1 MLTVVVIAF
10 GAKLIG
16 AAMAVYANIMFGT
29 RKSLGLVLIAGG
41 CVAGVD
47 GWICKSYM
55 GKGEWN
61 HWGYGSMMVMVGSVL
76 LGVADGR

>member
-1 MLTVVVIAF
+1 MIAF

-16 AAMAVYANIMFGT
+16 ASMAVYANVFFGT

-61 HWGYGSMMVMVGSVL
+61 HWSYGSMMVMVGSVL
-76 LGVADGR
+76 LGVVDGR